1 MSFKTLIIVIVTG
14 ALAIQLDLFINGSS
28 SLHPIFILWII
39 LLFVGSYMLTVLK
52 IDVGVDSPFLSQTI
66 TAAIGAAAGWL
77 ASFVMGGG
85 GLIRY
90 LITGIIGSFV
100 GSYLL
105 SALKIDLGIGNP
117 LMSQILTATIGAI
130 VVVFLARLI
139 A

>member
-1 MSFKTLIIVIVTG
+1 MNTQSLII
-14 ALAIQLDLFINGSS
+14 AL
-28 SLHPIFILWII
+28 
-39 LLFVGSYMLTVLK
+39 V
-52 IDVGVDSPFLSQTI
+52 
-66 TAAIGAAAGWL
+66 IGAVAGWL

-85 GLIRY
+85 GLVRY

-117 LMSQILTATIGAI
+117 LVSQIITATIGAI
-130 VVVFLARLI
+130 VVVFLARLV